1 MSDKFF
7 TIMSLD
13 DGRAAEELN
22 QAIKTA
28 ALDVRSR
35 PEVLKPRKVT
45 FELTMTPQD
54 GGFLKI
60 AANPKVTLPPNGPR
74 RTLCSLPDE
83 EGNMRDLNAIGTG
96 QKSLPND
103 MLFPEDMKVVFEET
117 ETEVETA
124 GGQQ

>member
-1 MSDKFF
+1 MSDKLF

-13 DGRAAEELN
+13 DGKAAEELN

-28 ALDVRSR
+28 ALDIRAR
-35 PEVLKPRKVT
+35 PDVLKPRKVT
-45 FELTMTPQD
+45 FELTLTPQD

-83 EGNMRDLNAIGTG
+83 DGNMRDLNAIGTG
-96 QKSLPND
+96 QKSLPAD
-103 MLFPEDMKVVFEET
+103 MLFPEGMKMTFETGNVT
-117 ETEVETA
+117 ETT
-124 GGQQ
+124 GGEQ

>member
-1 MSDKFF
+1 MSEGKFF

-13 DGRAAEELN
+13 EGKAAEELN

-28 ALDVRSR
+28 AMDVRSR
-35 PEVLKPRKVT
+35 PDVLKPRKVT

-96 QKSLPND
+96 QKSLPNEH
-103 MLFPEDMKVVFEET
+103 LFPEEMRVTF
-117 ETEVETA
+117 ETA
-124 GGQQ
+124 TTVTEGEKQ